1 MSPCLGAAPPL
12 AGLSSPRAGN
22 EPVQINFPV
31 PHPPV
36 GVEQMGQGGGS
47 YQGRDC
53 SPLTAHGF
61 HGIEA
66 EVVQGIVAWIKGVSA
81 KRSRPPK

>member
-1 MSPCLGAAPPL
+1 MEAEPLFKRALAIDRKVLGHA
-12 AGLSSPRAGN
+12 
-22 EPVQINFPV
+22 PVQINFPV

-36 GVEQMGQGGGS
+36 GVGQMGQGGGS